1 MIVEVNGMVQHKKT
15 NLQHTKNV
23 GEYCNCVANFYK
35 DITANRCKNCRRPI
49 RDKIRKEIQHVM
61 QTDLFNM
68 VSEFHEKFDLE
79 VIGKNLPVDVANYRV
94 GFLQEELD
102 EIKKGYQ
109 DGNNEEVLDGLV
121 DLVYVALGTAYFHG
135 FDFNEAFRRVH
146 VANLNKQR
154 ASDSTESKRGSS
166 LDLVKPEGSAKP
178 YLADLIP

>member
-1 MIVEVNGMVQHKKT
+1 MVQK
-15 NLQHTKNV
+15 
-23 GEYCNCVANFYK
+23 
-35 DITANRCKNCRRPI
+35 
-49 RDKIRKEIQHVM
+49 
-61 QTDLFNM
+61 DLFSM

-79 VIGKNLPVDVANYRV
+79 VIGKNLPADVANYRV
-94 GFLQEELD
+94 SFLQEELD

-166 LDLVKPEGSAKP
+166 LDLVKPEGWEKP
-178 YLADLIP
+178 YLADLIS

>member
-1 MIVEVNGMVQHKKT
+1 M
-15 NLQHTKNV
+15 
-23 GEYCNCVANFYK
+23 CNCVARFAK
-35 DITANRCKNCRRPI
+35 DILDGRCSNCKAPI
-49 RDKIRKEIQHVM
+49 DSKVLDSFYESMTMRQN
-61 QTDLFNM
+61 LFEM
-68 VSEFHEKFDLE
+68 VEQFHKYFGLE

-166 LDLVKPEGSAKP
+166 LDLVKPEGWEKP
-178 YLADLIP
+178 YLADLVS